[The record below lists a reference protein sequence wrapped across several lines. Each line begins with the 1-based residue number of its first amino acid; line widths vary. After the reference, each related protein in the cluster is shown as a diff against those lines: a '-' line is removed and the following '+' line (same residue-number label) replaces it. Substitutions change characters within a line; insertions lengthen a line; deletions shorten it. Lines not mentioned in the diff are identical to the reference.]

1 MGKRNWL
8 TIGLLLLFLSSLTP
22 IADATSVNDD
32 WPMFRGNPERSGY
45 TTSNTT
51 ANSAQ
56 FIWKYP
62 TSASVISSPA
72 IADGILVFGCKDC
85 YIYCVNASTGKAIW
99 SFKVSHEVNSSPA
112 IYEGKV
118 YVGSYDGWLYCMNL
132 SSGVPVWGKF
142 LGGQVLSSP
151 LVVADRAYIGSP
163 LHDVF
168 CFNASTGDTL
178 WTYQTKYRVN
188 SSPAIANG
196 TIYVSCDDYYLYAL
210 NASTGEEIWR
220 SFNGS
225 NFGTPA
231 ISGGFIYTGAYMGWV
246 TCTNAT
252 SGARTWIYQTDD
264 TIASSAAVAYGRVYV
279 GSEDGSVYCFN
290 ASDGLK
296 LWQTKTGYW
305 VWSSPAVAN
314 GYVFVGSEDYHLY
327 CLDAYTGAMKWSI
340 ETDCMIDS
348 SPAIVGD
355 MLYFG
360 SSDYHLYAF
369 QLSDAS
375 TEVAEASTPIFW
387 STIVF
392 DLLFCLAWGTVIFVV
407 ARHLYFSW
415 KNKQD
420 TQSPAENAPKTW
432 FVPHVNLLAAALI
445 LLFTAVYLLNI
456 NHSPM
461 WAADEKTYSQIA
473 YHFVK
478 SGDYWTP
485 WVTGDPAWW
494 VGKPPLL
501 MWLTSVSYQVFG
513 VTNFA
518 ARIWVVLFGVL
529 SLVMV
534 YLLGKKLYNAQ
545 VGLVSIAVLGSFV
558 TFYQYSTHMMT
569 DVPLIF
575 FMLAS
580 IYYLLLC
587 TENKDAPLKYALLS
601 GAFFGL
607 ALMTKQ
613 LEALLIPAI
622 MLVYMLFTKR
632 IRFVVTKR
640 FGLFVGVAGAI
651 FIPYL
656 AYNTWL
662 SKDFWDCFFI
672 YSNVSRITTP
682 LEGHTGDFFF
692 YFQQLF
698 VNEIFW
704 AVFLPFAL
712 ALAIYN
718 VVFKQSRADV
728 LVVGWIIVVLGLFT
742 IAQTKLF
749 WYILP
754 AMPAFALSIAN
765 LLYQL
770 AHYIRSR
777 TKRRV
782 DTII

>member
-8 TIGLLLLFLSSLTP
+8 TIGLLPLFFLSLAP
-22 IADATSVNDD
+22 MACAASVDD
-32 WPMFRGNPERSGY
+32 WPMFRGNPERSGF
-45 TTSNTT
+45 TTSNAK

-56 FIWKYP
+56 LIWKYP

-72 IADGILVFGCKDC
+72 IADDVLVFGCKDC
-85 YIYCVNASTGKAIW
+85 YIYCVNASSGKLIW
-99 SFKVSHEVNSSPA
+99 EFKVAHEVNSSPA
-112 IYEGKV
+112 IYEEKV
-118 YVGSYDGWLYCMNL
+118 YVGSYDGWLYCLNL
-132 SSGVPVWGKF
+132 SNGVPVWGRY

-151 LVVADRAYIGSP
+151 LVAGGRVYIGSP

-168 CFNASTGDTL
+168 CFNASTGEPL
-178 WTYQTKYRVN
+178 WTYRTKYRVN
-188 SSPAIANG
+188 SSPALADG
-196 TIYVSCDDYYLYAL
+196 AIYVSCDDYYLYAL

-225 NFGTPA
+225 NFGSPA
-231 ISGGFIYTGAYMGWV
+231 ISNGCIYTGAYMGWV
-246 TCTNAT
+246 TCINAT
-252 SGARTWIYQTDD
+252 SGTRTWFYQTDD
-264 TIASSAAVAYGRVYV
+264 TIASSAAVAYDRVYI
-279 GSEDGSVYCFN
+279 GSEDGSVYCFD
-290 ASDGLK
+290 ASDGVK

-314 GYVFVGSEDYHLY
+314 GCVFVGSEDYHLY
-327 CLDAYTGAMKWSI
+327 CLDAYTGATKWSI
-340 ETDCMIDS
+340 ETGCMIDS

-369 QLSDAS
+369 QLSSALP
-375 TEVAEASTPIFW
+375 EVAEASPPIFW
-387 STIVF
+387 STLVF
-392 DLLFCLAWGTVIFVV
+392 DLFFCLAWGLAVLLVV
-407 ARHLYFSW
+407 RHFYFSW
-415 KNKQD
+415 KNKQA
-420 TQSPAENAPKTW
+420 TQSLTENSPKAW
-432 FVPHVNLLAAALI
+432 FKAHITLLAAALI
-445 LLFTAVYLLNI
+445 LVFTAVYLLNL
-456 NHSPM
+456 NHPPM

-529 SLVMV
+529 SLFMV
-534 YLLGKKLYNAQ
+534 YLLGKNLYNAQ

-558 TFYQYSTHMMT
+558 TFYQYSTHIMT

-580 IYYLLLC
+580 IYYMLLSI
-587 TENKDAPLKYALLS
+587 ENKEATLKYALLS
-601 GAFFGL
+601 GTFFGL

-622 MLVYMLFTKR
+622 ILVYLLFTRR
-632 IRFVVTKR
+632 IRFAVTKR
-640 FGLFVGVAGAI
+640 FGLFVGVASAI
-651 FIPYL
+651 FIPYIV
-656 AYNTWL
+656 YNIWL
-662 SKDFWDCFFI
+662 SKAFWDCFFV

-682 LEGHTGDFFF
+682 LEGHSGDFFF

-698 VNEIFW
+698 FNEIFW
-704 AVFLPFAL
+704 AVMLPFAF
-712 ALAIYN
+712 AFCIYN
-718 VVFKQSRADV
+718 IVAKRSRADV
-728 LVVGWIIVVLGLFT
+728 LVVGWIFVVFGLFT
-742 IAQTKLF
+742 FAQTKLF

-770 AHYIRSR
+770 ANYIRSR
-777 TKRRV
+777 SKGKLMIRT
-782 DTII
+782 

>member
-1 MGKRNWL
+1 M
-8 TIGLLLLFLSSLTP
+8 
-22 IADATSVNDD
+22 
-32 WPMFRGNPERSGY
+32 
-45 TTSNTT
+45 
-51 ANSAQ
+51 
-56 FIWKYP
+56 
-62 TSASVISSPA
+62 
-72 IADGILVFGCKDC
+72 
-85 YIYCVNASTGKAIW
+85 
-99 SFKVSHEVNSSPA
+99 
-112 IYEGKV
+112 
-118 YVGSYDGWLYCMNL
+118 MN
-132 SSGVPVWGKF
+132 
-142 LGGQVLSSP
+142 
-151 LVVADRAYIGSP
+151 
-163 LHDVF
+163 
-168 CFNASTGDTL
+168 
-178 WTYQTKYRVN
+178 
-188 SSPAIANG
+188 
-196 TIYVSCDDYYLYAL
+196 
-210 NASTGEEIWR
+210 
-220 SFNGS
+220 
-225 NFGTPA
+225 
-231 ISGGFIYTGAYMGWV
+231 
-246 TCTNAT
+246 
-252 SGARTWIYQTDD
+252 
-264 TIASSAAVAYGRVYV
+264 
-279 GSEDGSVYCFN
+279 
-290 ASDGLK
+290 
-296 LWQTKTGYW
+296 
-305 VWSSPAVAN
+305 
-314 GYVFVGSEDYHLY
+314 
-327 CLDAYTGAMKWSI
+327 
-340 ETDCMIDS
+340 
-348 SPAIVGD
+348 
-355 MLYFG
+355 
-360 SSDYHLYAF
+360 
-369 QLSDAS
+369 
-375 TEVAEASTPIFW
+375 
-387 STIVF
+387 
-392 DLLFCLAWGTVIFVV
+392 
-407 ARHLYFSW
+407 
-415 KNKQD
+415 
-420 TQSPAENAPKTW
+420 
-432 FVPHVNLLAAALI
+432 
-445 LLFTAVYLLNI
+445 
-456 NHSPM
+456 
-461 WAADEKTYSQIA
+461 
-473 YHFVK
+473 
-478 SGDYWTP
+478 
-485 WVTGDPAWW
+485 
-494 VGKPPLL
+494 
-501 MWLTSVSYQVFG
+501 
-513 VTNFA
+513 
-518 ARIWVVLFGVL
+518 
-529 SLVMV
+529 
-534 YLLGKKLYNAQ
+534 
-545 VGLVSIAVLGSFV
+545 
-558 TFYQYSTHMMT
+558 

-742 IAQTKLF
+742 LAHTKLF

>member
-1 MGKRNWL
+1 
-8 TIGLLLLFLSSLTP
+8 
-22 IADATSVNDD
+22 
-32 WPMFRGNPERSGY
+32 MFRGNPERSGS
-45 TTSNTT
+45 TPSNAT

-56 FIWKYP
+56 LIWKYP

-72 IADGILVFGCKDC
+72 IADGVLVFGCKDC
-85 YIYCVNASTGKAIW
+85 YIYCVNASSGKLIW
-99 SFKVSHEVNSSPA
+99 EFKVAHEVNSSPA
-112 IYEGKV
+112 ICKGKV
-118 YVGSYDGWLYCMNL
+118 YVGSYDGWVYCLNL
-132 SSGVPVWGKF
+132 SSGVPVWGKY

-151 LVVADRAYIGSP
+151 LVADDRVYIGSP
-163 LHDVF
+163 LHDVL

-196 TIYVSCDDYYLYAL
+196 TIYFCCDDYYLYAL

-225 NFGTPA
+225 NFSTPA
-231 ISGGFIYTGAYMGWV
+231 ISDCFIYTGAYMGWV

-264 TIASSAAVAYGRVYV
+264 TTASSAAVAYGRVYI

-290 ASDGLK
+290 ASDGSK
-296 LWQTKTGYW
+296 LWQTKTDYW

-314 GYVFVGSEDYHLY
+314 DCVFVGSQDYHLY
-327 CLDAYTGAMKWSI
+327 CLDAYTGALKWSI
-340 ETDCMIDS
+340 ETGCIIDS
-348 SPAIVGD
+348 SPAVVED

-369 QLSDAS
+369 QLSDAL
-375 TEVAEASTPIFW
+375 TKVAEASTPIFW
-387 STIVF
+387 STVVF
-392 DLLFCLAWGTVIFVV
+392 DLLFCLAWGTVIFLV
-407 ARHLYFSW
+407 ARHLYFSLR
-415 KNKQD
+415 KKQA
-420 TQSPAENAPKTW
+420 TQTPTDNTPKAW
-432 FVPHVNLLAAALI
+432 FTQHINLLAAALI
-445 LLFTAVYLLNI
+445 LVFTAVYLLNL
-456 NHSPM
+456 NQPPM
-461 WAADEKTYSQIA
+461 WAADEKTYSQIT
-473 YHFVK
+473 YHFLT

-513 VTNFA
+513 ISNFS
-518 ARIWVVLFGVL
+518 ARIWVVLFGAL
-529 SLVMV
+529 SLLMV
-534 YLLGKKLYNAQ
+534 YLLGKKLYNAW
-545 VGLVSIAVLGSFV
+545 VGLVSIVVLGSFV

-580 IYYLLLC
+580 IYYLLHC
-587 TENKDAPLKYALLS
+587 TEDKGAPLKYALLS

-622 MLVYMLFTKR
+622 LLVYLLFTRR
-632 IRFVVTKR
+632 IRFAVTKS
-640 FGLFVGVAGAI
+640 FAVFVGVAAAI
-651 FIPYL
+651 FIPYI
-656 AYNTWL
+656 AYNIWL
-662 SKDFWDCFFI
+662 SKDFWDCFFV

-682 LEGHTGDFFF
+682 LEGHSGDFFF

-704 AVFLPFAL
+704 AVMLPFAF
-712 ALAIYN
+712 AFGIYN
-718 VVFKQSRADV
+718 IASKRSRADV
-728 LVVGWIIVVLGLFT
+728 LVLGWIVAVLGLFS

-770 AHYIRSR
+770 AHYLRLRIKGKSMI
-777 TKRRV
+777 KN
-782 DTII
+782 